1 MIKMENI
8 GEQDF
13 GDFVPESLFEAID
26 QLNNGGK
33 SCPNTTSYV
42 HFLDEFMDYELDLSS
57 ENCTMTSFLELEQEI
72 KEAPVISE
80 PLIRPSVIVRASAS
94 AKPTVQPTLTDIM
107 QTCGIEYDL
116 PKEYNVSSPS
126 SIHSDVQLEQNKE
139 LIEELEEFFIQTEGK
154 PTVVEEPVMLSI
166 PDLNGSMSNNLV
178 TADGQ
183 NVIIIIGP
191 ESPAESLSSSVPE
204 VDSDPEWSPSPAPL
218 SPEQTNLLASKPLQT
233 KPRKKYA
240 RSKPPSPPA
249 ASPYP
254 ADRKERKKAQNRTAA
269 FRYREKKKTEQEL
282 AEEELEALEDKN
294 IRLYEKLNEMETEFK
309 YLKKLMVEAGLGKY
323 TAAVQF

>member
-33 SCPNTTSYV
+33 SCTNTSSNV

-80 PLIRPSVIVRASAS
+80 PLIRPSVIVRASP
-94 AKPTVQPTLTDIM
+94 KPTVQPTLTDIM
-107 QTCGIEYDL
+107 QTCGIDYDL
-116 PKEYNVSSPS
+116 PEEYNVSSPS

-139 LIEELEEFFIQTEGK
+139 LIEELEEFFIKTEGK

-204 VDSDPEWSPSPAPL
+204 VDSDPEWSPSPL

-269 FRYREKKKTEQEL
+269 FRYREKKKTELEL

-294 IRLYEKLNEMETEFK
+294 IRLNEKLSEMETEFK

-323 TAAVQF
+323 TAAVNF

>member
-1 MIKMENI
+1 MIKMEYI

-26 QLNNGGK
+26 QINNGGK
-33 SCPNTTSYV
+33 SCAINSGSANNS
-42 HFLDEFMDYELDLSS
+42 LDEFMDFELDLSS

-72 KEAPVISE
+72 REDPVISE
-80 PLIRPSVIVRASAS
+80 PLIRPSVIVRASS
-94 AKPTVQPTLTDIM
+94 KPTVAQPSLTDIM
-107 QTCGIEYDL
+107 DSCGIDYDL
-116 PKEYNVSSPS
+116 PEDYNLSSPS

-139 LIEELEEFFIQTEGK
+139 LIEELEEFFIKTEGK

-269 FRYREKKKTEQEL
+269 FRYREKKKTELEL

-294 IRLYEKLNEMETEFK
+294 IRLNEKLSEMETEFK

-323 TAAVQF
+323 TAAVKF

>member
-1 MIKMENI
+1 MIKMEYI

-26 QLNNGGK
+26 QINNGGK
-33 SCPNTTSYV
+33 SCTINSGTNNNNNSM
-42 HFLDEFMDYELDLSS
+42 DEFMDFELDLSS

-72 KEAPVISE
+72 REAPVISE
-80 PLIRPSVIVRASAS
+80 PLIRPSVIVRASS
-94 AKPTVQPTLTDIM
+94 KPTLVQPSLTDIM
-107 QTCGIEYDL
+107 DSCGIDYDL
-116 PKEYNVSSPS
+116 PGDYDLSSPS

-139 LIEELEEFFIQTEGK
+139 LIEELEDFFIKTEGK
-154 PTVVEEPVMLSI
+154 PTVVEEPVMLSL
-166 PDLNGSMSNNLV
+166 PGLDSNLV

-183 NVIIIIGP
+183 NVIFILGP
-191 ESPAESLSSSVPE
+191 ESPTSSL
-204 VDSDPEWSPSPAPL
+204 DSDPEWSPDQGL
-218 SPEQTNLLASKPLQT
+218 LLASKPLQA

-240 RSKPPSPPA
+240 RSKPASPPA

-269 FRYREKKKTEQEL
+269 FRYREKKKTEQDS

-294 IRLYEKLNEMETEFK
+294 IRLNEKLNEMETEFK
-309 YLKKLMVEAGLGKY
+309 YLKKLMIEAGLGKY
-323 TAAVQF
+323 TAAVKF

>member
-33 SCPNTTSYV
+33 SCPNTSSNV

-80 PLIRPSVIVRASAS
+80 PLIRPSVIVRANP
-94 AKPTVQPTLTDIM
+94 KPNVQPTLTDIM
-107 QTCGIEYDL
+107 QTCGIDYDL
-116 PKEYNVSSPS
+116 PEEYNVSSPS

-139 LIEELEEFFIQTEGK
+139 LIEELEEFFIKTEGK

-204 VDSDPEWSPSPAPL
+204 VESDPEWSPSPAPL

-269 FRYREKKKTEQEL
+269 FRYREKKKTELEL

-294 IRLYEKLNEMETEFK
+294 IRLNEKLSEMETEFK

-323 TAAVQF
+323 TAAVKF

>member
-116 PKEYNVSSPS
+116 PKEYNVSSPGRS
-126 SIHSDVQLEQNKE
+126 TRGPNLPRHPQPR
-139 LIEELEEFFIQTEGK
+139 
-154 PTVVEEPVMLSI
+154 PTQPT
-166 PDLNGSMSNNLV
+166 GRR
-178 TADGQ
+178 GRR
-183 NVIIIIGP
+183 
-191 ESPAESLSSSVPE
+191 
-204 VDSDPEWSPSPAPL
+204 
-218 SPEQTNLLASKPLQT
+218 
-233 KPRKKYA
+233 PRTG
-240 RSKPPSPPA
+240 RPPSGTGRRRRLSRSWQRRSWRPL
-249 ASPYP
+249 
-254 ADRKERKKAQNRTAA
+254 RTRTSA
-269 FRYREKKKTEQEL
+269 
-282 AEEELEALEDKN
+282 
-294 IRLYEKLNEMETEFK
+294 
-309 YLKKLMVEAGLGKY
+309 
-323 TAAVQF
+323 

>member
-1 MIKMENI
+1 MIKMEYI

-26 QLNNGGK
+26 QINNGGK
-33 SCPNTTSYV
+33 SRSTNSGTANNSM
-42 HFLDEFMDYELDLSS
+42 DEFMDFELDLSS

-72 KEAPVISE
+72 SEAPVISQ
-80 PLIRPSVIVRASAS
+80 PLIRPSVIVKASS
-94 AKPTVQPTLTDIM
+94 KPTVAQPSLTDIM
-107 QTCGIEYDL
+107 DSCGIDYDL
-116 PKEYNVSSPS
+116 PEDYNLSSPS

-139 LIEELEEFFIQTEGK
+139 LIEELEEFFIKTEGK
-154 PTVVEEPVMLSI
+154 PTVVEEPVLLSL
-166 PDLNGSMSNNLV
+166 PGLDNNLM

-183 NVIIIIGP
+183 NVIIILGP
-191 ESPAESLSSSVPE
+191 ESPTESLPTSLPDL
-204 VDSDPEWSPSPAPL
+204 DSDPEWSPSPL
-218 SPEQTNLLASKPLQT
+218 SPDQRLLLASEPQQA

-269 FRYREKKKTEQEL
+269 FRYREKKKTEQDS

-294 IRLYEKLNEMETEFK
+294 IRLKEKLSEMETEFK

-323 TAAVQF
+323 TAAVKF